1 MMMKKLAFI
10 LFSLLLTV
18 PSFAQEA
25 EFKKAVSKN
34 NKNEDGNYVADFSK
48 QRFTEAEIT
57 SYAKSLGYE
66 VVKFNYGKIKGYGMV
81 LDGIRT
87 VEFRNISIL
96 AKDSDCQSF
105 ISDIMAKQ
113 TPDAD
118 GRYQA
123 VVSTTDFKRVLN
135 DWFTRSDNYYLL
147 DSKQA
152 DGYRTSFTFVASRQD
167 YDAIR
172 THGEL
177 HAIIDKYHPLNHSL
191 DFNSIMKYYRSNP
204 HSAEIVSDEDAAEN
218 VDYFVFYD
226 NFSSVKKTVEEALEI
241 LPKKVIQSEKFK
253 KYLFDKVAKREWHPY
268 DYSFTR
274 VDFYNHY
281 HEYPGWDSSKLASED
296 NETYRSIE
304 KEDQIRY
311 YLGLFPK
318 GLHASEVNG
327 WYSDGSFSGWKQYRL
342 DFIRKQAREAESYLR
357 KTAATADKGQYGA
370 YSEFK
375 DKIKT
380 TAKADCP
387 ADLRRALVFVE
398 DLSPVVTDAD
408 SQRLFSRF
416 KDYIVV
422 INGFWAAQQS
432 VTASGSSLV
441 AESLWSSVVSP
452 GSPYSLSNYARDIR
466 ECYAAVVKTMEE
478 NTVIDNVVDGA
489 IYQAFDKAEEI
500 FVRKA
505 NNALASSNT
514 GYRADQESKSKYD
527 HYEIKDGKTVIY
539 LKNGDYYTFVSDGD
553 SWTCKDGNGFHPLW
567 VFVHFKGNRDQTA
580 LEQMAEFAERKNS
593 EFYQ

>member
-1 MMMKKLAFI
+1 MKKLIFI

-34 NKNEDGNYVADFSK
+34 TKNEDGNYVADFSK

-66 VVKFNYGKIKGYGMV
+66 VIKFNYGKIKGYGMV

-87 VEFRNISIL
+87 VEFRIISTL

-123 VVSTTDFKRVLN
+123 VVSTVDFNRVLN
-135 DWFTRSDNYYLL
+135 DWFTRSDGYFLL
-147 DSKQA
+147 DSKKA
-152 DGYRTSFTFVASRQD
+152 DGYRTSFTFVASQKD

-191 DFNSIMKYYRSNP
+191 DFDSIMKYYRSNP
-204 HSAEIVSDEDAAEN
+204 HSAEIVSDEDAAEI

-241 LPKKVIQSEKFK
+241 LPKKVIRSEKFK

-281 HEYPGWDSSKLASED
+281 HEYPGWDSSKLAFED

-380 TAKADCP
+380 SIKADCP
-387 ADLRRALVFVE
+387 ADLRKALVFTE

-422 INGFWAAQQS
+422 INGFWAAKQS
-432 VTASGSSLV
+432 VTTSGSSLV
-441 AESLWSSVVSP
+441 AESFWGSIVSP
-452 GSPYSLSNYARDIR
+452 GSPYALSDYAREIR
-466 ECYAAVVKTMEE
+466 ECYADVVKTMEA
-478 NTVIDNVVDGA
+478 NTVIDSAVDGA
-489 IYQAFDKAEEI
+489 IYQAFDKAEEV

-505 NNALASSNT
+505 NNALASANT

-527 HYEIKDGKTVIY
+527 HYEIKDGKTIIY
-539 LKNGDYYTFVSDGD
+539 LKNGDWYTFDRDGD

-567 VFVHFKGNRDQTA
+567 VFVKFKGNSDQTA
-580 LEQMAEFAERKNS
+580 LEQMVEFAERKNS